1 VNTQRLE
8 RHCFN
13 ISSIVRSILCGVV
26 MVLTVG
32 GAATLMSDTP
42 SPEAASNT
50 QTIEVIQNESNPT
63 ILDGNSTNEPDT

>member
-1 VNTQRLE
+1 
-8 RHCFN
+8 
-13 ISSIVRSILCGVV
+13 